1 MEIVRLIR
9 MIEGKRYIFY
19 VIEQMRYFEELG
31 TTCPL
36 HLDKLLK
43 SVQKI
48 AKKLENI
55 QGRIKIY

>member
-19 VIEQMRYFEELG
+19 VIEQMRHFEELG

>member
-1 MEIVRLIR
+1 MIR

-19 VIEQMRYFEELG
+19 VIEQMRHFEELG